1 MMRTI
6 LGLGVVL
13 VFGFAPTA
21 CSGSGG
27 GSDSHILTPD
37 ERLAEEEKAAYEA
50 EQAKKKRVA
59 EEGEPVLQEEP
70 TAKPFDQKQAEMELT
85 RATRSA
91 ESCTGVV
98 TDSKERGEATV
109 SIVFN
114 NDGAVSKATVSPP
127 FDGTP
132 LGDCIVNAYKNV
144 IVPPFDESS
153 HAMPWELKL
162 SDPPKD
168 TTAKK
173 SGKK

>member
-6 LGLGVVL
+6 LGLGGVL
-13 VFGFAPTA
+13 VLGFAPMA
-21 CSGSGG
+21 CSGSGSG
-27 GSDSHILTPD
+27 GDSHIMTPD

-59 EEGEPVLQEEP
+59 EEGEPVLEEQP
-70 TAKPFDQKQAEMELT
+70 TAKAFDQKQAEMELT

-98 TDSKERGEATV
+98 ADSKERGEATV
-109 SIVFN
+109 SIVFVS
-114 NDGAVSKATVSPP
+114 DGAVSKASVSPP
-127 FDGTP
+127 FEGTP

-144 IVPPFDESS
+144 LVPPFDESN
-153 HAMPWELKL
+153 HQMTWELKL

-168 TTAKK
+168 TTAAPKK
-173 SGKK
+173 KK